1 MVTSHDVGTQR
12 GSPFDLDRAG
22 LAGHRTLKWQRW
34 PADVLP
40 MWVAEMDVGT
50 CPPVRE
56 ELTRAL
62 ERGETGYGYG
72 DDYVEAL
79 AAFLADRFGWSF
91 DPAIA
96 RVVPDVM
103 QGCRHVLDLVTGP
116 GDAVVVT
123 PPVYGPFFAFTLA
136 AGREVVEAPLGPDLR
151 LDAAAMEAAFAR
163 ATVDGRRAAL
173 LLCSPHNPTGVVHT
187 SDELTVVA
195 ALARAHGVRV
205 VVDEIH
211 APLVHPGVTFT
222 SWLQVPGGED
232 GIVVTSA
239 SKGFNLAG
247 MKGGVAIPGAAA
259 VADLA
264 RLPEVVEHGASL
276 FGRRAHATALAHGG
290 DWQWRLVEA
299 IADNHRLLADL
310 VADHLPGVEVHPAE
324 ATFLA
329 WLDCTALGWGDDP
342 AAVFLERGRIG
353 LNDGLFFGSGGAGH
367 VRINVGT
374 HPDVVRE
381 GVARMATAIA
391 GGA

>member
-1 MVTSHDVGTQR
+1 MVRPADAQPRHP
-12 GSPFDLDRAG
+12 SPFDLDRDR
-22 LAGHRTLKWQRW
+22 LADHRTLKWQRY
-34 PADVLP
+34 PSDVLP

-56 ELTRAL
+56 DLARAL

-79 AAFLADRFGWSF
+79 AAFLDDRFGWTF
-91 DPAIA
+91 DPGTA
-96 RVVPDVM
+96 RIVPDVM
-103 QGCRHVLDLVTGP
+103 QGCRHVLELVTDP

-136 AGREVVEAPLGPDLR
+136 AGREVVEAPLGPDYR
-151 LDAAAMEAAFAR
+151 LDPGSLVAAFAR
-163 ATVDGRRAAL
+163 ATADGRRAAL

-187 SDELTVVA
+187 ANELATVA
-195 ALARAHGVRV
+195 ELARAHGVRV

-222 SWLQVPGGED
+222 SWLHVPGGED
-232 GIVVTSA
+232 GFVVTSA
-239 SKGFNLAG
+239 SKGFNLAAV
-247 MKGGVAIPGAAA
+247 KGGVAIPGPAA
-259 VADLA
+259 VDDLA

-276 FGRRAHATALAHGG
+276 FGRRAHAAALAHGG
-290 DWQWRLVEA
+290 AWQWRLVEA

-310 VADHLPGVEVHPAE
+310 VARDLPGVRVHPAE

-329 WLDCTALGWGDDP
+329 WLDCTGLGWGDDP
-342 AAVFLERGRIG
+342 AAVFLERGRIS
-353 LNDGLFFGSGGAGH
+353 LNDGLFFGTGGAGH
-367 VRINVGT
+367 VRMNVGT
-374 HPDVVRE
+374 HPDLVRE

-391 GGA
+391 DRA